1 MPAGDPFERLGWL
14 SAYAIR
20 MLAGVLGS
28 PGVRLAFNPGE
39 VAQRSVNRMSVSTK
53 LRASV
58 DGSGRCLAPPNLVS
72 LEGND

>member
-20 MLAGVLGS
+20 MLTGVLGS

-39 VAQRSVNRMSVSTK
+39 VAQRSVIGCQSALSCALALMGREGV
-53 LRASV
+53 LRH
-58 DGSGRCLAPPNLVS
+58 LNLVS